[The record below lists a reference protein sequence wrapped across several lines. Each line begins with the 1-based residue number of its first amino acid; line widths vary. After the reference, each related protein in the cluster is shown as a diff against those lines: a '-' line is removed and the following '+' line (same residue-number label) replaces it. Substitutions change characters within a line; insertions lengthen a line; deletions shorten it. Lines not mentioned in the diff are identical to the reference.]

1 MQQVSEKLI
10 SLGEGVTQKQVDDF
24 KYQIN
29 QVKDKLAVLGGTKD
43 PRVLNLSGTADELK
57 ILDGCEW
64 FVRQVAA
71 VFNMST
77 AKLKL
82 AVDTSRANTESMMN
96 DDLESLEGDLVRI
109 IEAENAAFLDR
120 YSYLGEVNIE
130 FSYPIMQR
138 TKSSRR

>member
-1 MQQVSEKLI
+1 
-10 SLGEGVTQKQVDDF
+10 
-24 KYQIN
+24 
-29 QVKDKLAVLGGTKD
+29 
-43 PRVLNLSGTADELK
+43 
-57 ILDGCEW
+57 
-64 FVRQVAA
+64 
-71 VFNMST
+71 
-77 AKLKL
+77 
-82 AVDTSRANTESMMN
+82 MMN